1 VGLRFGLLSGWMDS
15 SEMDIKPP
23 ETVKM
28 DDRARRARS
37 IIVILMAVLIAAP
50 VVMYLVV
57 GSGFGARR

>member
-1 VGLRFGLLSGWMDS
+1 MDS
-15 SEMDIKPP
+15 SEMDIKTP

-57 GSGFGARR
+57 GSSFGARR